1 MDRDVLG
8 RELRAGI
15 AETRRYLLSHHE
27 PAEYDRCHRVS
38 IGSRTIR
45 LCARCSG
52 IYPGIAAGVGLGIGG
67 WLQGPIGLLVIAV
80 LPIAALVDWT
90 LTAGRSDAGSNW
102 VRTTTGLLLGIAYGF
117 GLHRL
122 LLGGDRRILAIGTG
136 YAVAVLAVLWL
147 HRGSPVG
154 TS

>member
-8 RELRAGI
+8 RELRAGL

-27 PAEYDRCHRVS
+27 PAEYDRCHRLRV
-38 IGSRTIR
+38 GSRTIH

-52 IYPGIAAGVGLGIGG
+52 VYPGIVVGSVLGIGG
-67 WLQGPIGLLVIAV
+67 WLPGSLGLAAIAV
-80 LPIAALVDWT
+80 LPLAALVDWS
-90 LTAGRSDAGSNW
+90 LTAGRPDAGSNR
-102 VRTTTGLLLGIAYGF
+102 VRTATGLLLGIAYGL

-122 LLGGDRRILAIGTG
+122 LLGDDRRVLLIGVG
-136 YAVAVLAVLWL
+136 YAAVVAVALWF

-154 TS
+154 S

>member
-1 MDRDVLG
+1 MDRDVLR
-8 RELRAGI
+8 RELRAGL

-27 PAEYDRCHRVS
+27 PAEYDRCHRLRV
-38 IGSRTIR
+38 GSRTIH

-52 IYPGIAAGVGLGIGG
+52 VHPGIAVGIVLGTGG
-67 WLQGPIGLLVIAV
+67 WLGGTLGLAAIAV

-90 LTAGRSDAGSNW
+90 LTAGRPEAGSNR
-102 VRTTTGLLLGIAYGF
+102 VRTATGLLLGTAYGL

-122 LLGGDRRILAIGTG
+122 LLGGDRRVLLIGFG
-136 YAVAVLAVLWL
+136 YAAVVAVALWS

-154 TS
+154 S